1 MIELIR
7 TFTGYPRPDGRVK
20 ITEAGAY
27 RCTLCEEIKT
37 TKEEILKHECTGKR
51 KHIQKPKG

>member
-7 TFTGYPRPDGRVK
+7 TFTGYTRAEGRVK

-27 RCTLCEEIKT
+27 RCTVCETIET
-37 TKEEILKHECTGKR
+37 TKQEILKHECKAKTKTR
-51 KHIQKPKG
+51 TQNKV